1 MMDRLKDRLRV
12 LFERRVRGFRVV
24 DVSGCVLLVA
34 LVLGV
39 YATKTD
45 AGQEGATIS
54 SVEREIAEERR
65 MLRLLHAELAHLE
78 EPSRLQRLS
87 TQYLGLNR
95 VDAARETPPDSLVEV
110 SRQTGS
116 RRP

>member
-1 MMDRLKDRLRV
+1 MMDGLKDRLGE

-24 DVSGCVLLVA
+24 NVVGCGLLVV

-39 YATKTD
+39 YAAKTQG
-45 AGQEGATIS
+45 GQQGATIS
-54 SVEREIAEERR
+54 SVERQIAEERR

-87 TQYLGLNR
+87 TSYLGLAR

-110 SRQTGS
+110 ARQAGG
-116 RRP
+116 RKP

>member
-1 MMDRLKDRLRV
+1 MMDRLKDRFQG

-24 DVSGCVLLVA
+24 NVAGCAMLVI

-39 YATKTD
+39 YAAKTD

-54 SVEREIAEERR
+54 SVERQIAEERR

-78 EPSRLQRLS
+78 EPSRLQRLA
-87 TQYLGLNR
+87 TQYLGLDR

-116 RRP
+116 TRP